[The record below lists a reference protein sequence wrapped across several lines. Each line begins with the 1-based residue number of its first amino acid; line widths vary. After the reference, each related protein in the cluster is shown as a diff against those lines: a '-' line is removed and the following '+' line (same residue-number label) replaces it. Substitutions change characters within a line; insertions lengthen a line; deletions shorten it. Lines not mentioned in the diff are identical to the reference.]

1 MVRNG
6 VSVSYKVERLY
17 YVGGSCNFMY
27 YFLDLLF
34 IVSVNIARLESVTK
48 LLDLCKASIRIIYN
62 FSIFIL

>member
-17 YVGGSCNFMY
+17 YVGGACNFMY

-34 IVSVNIARLESVTK
+34 IVSVMFINIGKT
-48 LLDLCKASIRIIYN
+48 
-62 FSIFIL
+62 

>member
-34 IVSVNIARLESVTK
+34 IVSVMFIILARLESATM
-48 LLDLCKASIRIIYN
+48 LSEP
-62 FSIFIL
+62 